1 MASEQPGGPE
11 AVPAVGGEEAGSGD
25 VQTVRGQASDQVFY
39 HLDILFATTFNM
51 IKTKN

>member
-1 MASEQPGGPE
+1 MASEQLPGPE
-11 AVPAVGGEEAGSGD
+11 AVPAGGEEAGSGD

-39 HLDILFATTFNM
+39 HLYILFATTFYT